1 MVKIVTDH
9 SIANEIISIYV
20 NNKASMSELQ
30 EAIAHEIIAHDKLM
44 IIPQE
49 LAKSNSLERTCV
61 VAARYHHSNHL
72 IFDILSNYGCRT
84 NVSFEE
90 ATDFIYSVLFLS
102 DDSEKI
108 SQHFEYT
115 LTT

>member
-1 MVKIVTDH
+1 MVNIVTDH
-9 SIANEIISIYV
+9 SIVNEIISIYV

-30 EAIAHEIIAHDKLM
+30 EAIAHEITKHDKLM
-44 IIPQE
+44 IMPQE
-49 LAKSNSLERTCV
+49 LANSNSLERTCV
-61 VAARYHHSNHL
+61 VAIKWHHSEHL

-102 DDSEKI
+102 DDSERM
-108 SQHFEYT
+108 SQHFEYA
-115 LTT
+115 LK

>member
-1 MVKIVTDH
+1 MVNIVTDH

-30 EAIAHEIIAHDKLM
+30 EAIAHEITKHDKLM
-44 IIPQE
+44 IMPQE
-49 LAKSNSLERTCV
+49 LANSNSLERTCV
-61 VAARYHHSNHL
+61 VSIKWHHSEHL

-102 DDSEKI
+102 DDSERM
-108 SQHFEYT
+108 SQRFEYT

>member
-30 EAIAHEIIAHDKLM
+30 KAIAREITTHDKL
-44 IIPQE
+44 IIMPQE
-49 LAKSNSLERTCV
+49 LANSNSLERACV
-61 VAARYHHSNHL
+61 VAVRWHHSEYL

-102 DDSEKI
+102 DDSEKM

-115 LTT
+115 LK